1 VFARSVAGQ
10 SDATLA
16 DRLIYLVG
24 VAGLAASIVVIFL
37 GMRAVLDIGGFCAEG
52 GPYEIET
59 HCPDGVPLLMML
71 GLPAVFLFGGLM
83 VWRGQAIGS
92 PYQGAVFVAWPA
104 LFLSLGWNFLEYGF
118 FPPGGAGQAWGWLI
132 CGVVF
137 VVMGAVPLW
146 IVLRTDGVPRRPQ
159 RDSLPWLGAIGAAVV
174 VGIGLGYGLFKVV
187 AG

>member
-1 VFARSVAGQ
+1 VFARSASAE
-10 SDATLA
+10 SDATMV
-16 DRLIYLVG
+16 DRLIYLIG
-24 VAGLAASIVVIFL
+24 VAGLAACIVVIFL

-71 GLPAVFLFGGLM
+71 GIPGVFLFGGLM

-92 PYQGAVFVAWPA
+92 PYQGAVFFAWPA

-118 FPPGGAGQAWGWLI
+118 NPPGGEGLAWGWLI

-137 VVMGAVPLW
+137 VAMGGVPLW
-146 IVLRTDGVPRRPQ
+146 IVLRTDGVLRRPK
-159 RDSLPWLGAIGAAVV
+159 RENLPWLCAIVAAIV
-174 VGIGLGYGLFKVV
+174 VGLGLGYGLFKVV